1 MTQPPRLA
9 TWLVRLALPLDFRED
24 LVGDLQAEYW
34 ARRDRGVSTTRAA
47 AWYWM
52 HAAQCAGWRLRQR
65 MWRRRKTPTRTQT
78 GSHVNRIGETMHT
91 LRQDLRFALRML
103 GRNPLFAAGTIATIA
118 LGIGANAAIF
128 SVLRAVLLKPFPYQ
142 EPSRLVALWNAWDEP
157 GNVRDNRG
165 HAVSE
170 PELFDFRESRA
181 LSALGA
187 YTTQPVNLTGDFDA
201 ERVDAGYLTADVFQ
215 ILGVDASLGRPFS
228 LDEDRSGAQR
238 VAVLSYGLWQ
248 RRFGGDAAILGRDI
262 MVNALPR
269 TVVGIMSPDFRLPG
283 DYSASQPTQ
292 LWMPLA
298 LNQDS
303 LSGRGSHYLRAV
315 ARLGPGVNVEQAN
328 SDLLAISN
336 GLTDRGLYQPE
347 NNFRSYVVPLDE
359 ELLGD
364 VRPALLVLYG
374 AVGLVLL
381 LTCAN
386 VANLM
391 LARAEGRTRE
401 LAVRTAL
408 GAGRGVLFRQLL
420 TESVVLSIAGG
431 AVGLALAVFGL
442 RALVALD
449 PSSVPRLAEV
459 GLDGTVLA
467 YVSVVS
473 IVTGLLFGTAPA
485 LRSQRVDL
493 QSGLKEGSRGT
504 SGAGRHR
511 TQRILVS
518 AQMGLAVMLV
528 IAATLTIRSFG
539 HLLRVDPG
547 FASEGVMT
555 MQASVPSSD
564 YPEPSDVAGF
574 YARLLDG
581 VRALPG
587 VIDAGAV
594 RVLPLAARI
603 GDWTIN
609 IEGRTEAPGEDFD
622 GDWQIVT
629 PGYFEAMRIPL
640 REGRFFES
648 SDRIDGHQ
656 VAVINEAMAKH
667 YWADGALGQRFR
679 MGGDQA
685 PWLEIVGVVGDVR
698 HNGITGSI
706 SPKWYRPHEQ
716 FPASVGFA
724 PTSMTLV
731 VRAAGDPLGIVQP
744 VRAQARA
751 LDPNVPVAAIQTL
764 DDVLSGSVS
773 QPRFTM
779 TLLVVFGSI
788 ALLLAAVG
796 VYAVMSHSISERTLE
811 LGLRRALGAT
821 GNSVVGMVMRQGMT
835 VAVSGLVLGVV
846 GALWLTNFM
855 GSLLYEIG
863 QRDALT
869 FVGVPVLLFLVA
881 LAASSLPA
889 RRAATIEPIR
899 ALRSQ

>member
-1 MTQPPRLA
+1 MTGPPRLA
-9 TWLVRLALPLDFRED
+9 TRLLRHILPRD
-24 LVGDLQAEYW
+24 LRDDVLGDLEAEYKT
-34 ARRDRGVSTTRAA
+34 RRKHGVSATLAA
-47 AWYWM
+47 ARYWM
-52 HAAQCAGWRLRQR
+52 HTAQCTGWCLRHRLARHRKSSSRAHRRSR
-65 MWRRRKTPTRTQT
+65 MN
-78 GSHVNRIGETMHT
+78 SIGETMHT

-128 SVLRAVLLKPFPYQ
+128 SVLRAVLLKPFPYE
-142 EPSRLVALWNAWDEP
+142 EPSRLVALWNSWEEP

-165 HAVSE
+165 HSVSE

-181 LSALGA
+181 LAQLGA
-187 YTTQPVNLTGDFDA
+187 YTTQAVNITGEFDA
-201 ERVDAGYLTADVFQ
+201 ERVKAGYMTADVFQ
-215 ILGVDASLGRPFS
+215 ILGVDAALGRPFS
-228 LDEDRSGAQR
+228 LDEDRAGVPR
-238 VAVLSYGLWQ
+238 VAVLSHGLWQ
-248 RRFGGDAAILGRDI
+248 RRFGSDPGVLGRDI
-262 MVNALPR
+262 IVNALPR
-269 TVVGIMSPDFRLPG
+269 TVVGVMQPEFRLPG
-283 DYSASQPTQ
+283 DYVASQSSQ
-292 LWMPLA
+292 LWMPLR

-303 LSGRGSHYLRAV
+303 LSGRGSHYLSAV
-315 ARLGPGVNVEQAN
+315 ARLGAGVTVEQAN
-328 SDLLAISN
+328 ADLLAISN
-336 GLTDRGLYQPE
+336 GLTDQGLYQAE
-347 NNFRSYVVPLDE
+347 NKFHSFVVPLDE

-381 LTCAN
+381 ITCAN

-420 TESVVLSIAGG
+420 TESLVLSIAGG

-442 RALVALD
+442 RALIALD
-449 PSSVPRLAEV
+449 PSSVPRLGEV
-459 GLDGTVLA
+459 ALDGTVLG
-467 YVSVVS
+467 YVSVIS

-539 HLLRVDPG
+539 NLLRLDPG
-547 FASEGVMT
+547 FASDGVIT
-555 MQASVPSSD
+555 MQVSVPSSD

-581 VRALPG
+581 VRSLPG

-594 RVLPLAARI
+594 RALPLAARI
-603 GDWTIN
+603 GDWSIQ

-629 PGYFEAMRIPL
+629 PGYLQAMRIPL

-656 VAVINEAMAKH
+656 VVVVNEAMANH
-667 YWADGALGQRFR
+667 YWPEGALGRR
-679 MGGDQA
+679 LRIGNDQS
-685 PWLEIVGVVGDVR
+685 PWLEIVGIVGNVR
-698 HNGITGSI
+698 HNGITAAI
-706 SPKWYRPHEQ
+706 NPKWYRPHEQ

-724 PTSMTLV
+724 PAGMTLV
-731 VRAAGDPLGIVQP
+731 LRAAGNPLSLIEP

-764 DDVLSGSVS
+764 DDVLSGSLA

-835 VAVSGLVLGVV
+835 VAVVGLVAGVA
-846 GALWLTNFM
+846 GALWLTTFM

-863 QRDALT
+863 RRDAIT
-869 FVGVPVLLFLVA
+869 FVGVPLLLFLVA

-889 RRAATIEPIR
+889 WRAATIEPIR